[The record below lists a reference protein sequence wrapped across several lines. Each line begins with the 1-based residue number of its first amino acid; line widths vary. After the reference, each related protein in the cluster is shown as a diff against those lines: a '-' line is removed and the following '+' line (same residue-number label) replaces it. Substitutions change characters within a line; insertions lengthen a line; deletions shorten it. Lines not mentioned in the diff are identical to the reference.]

1 MVRTVEKKY
10 QVWLAGY
17 YDDFNGARAIPDD
30 TNSPGSARAHGNS
43 HHGNPMNGEATLNP
57 RYRWSEPDR
66 DQTGSNLYASSDN
79 KLLQNDGIFEFIS
92 HDDTRQSNTEWEGR
106 AQLQYPDGHVAN
118 RYRFDGSGAL
128 GYHKFVNGYDTLGSY
143 LVPTGNNDATF
154 GRNTTLGYTTTLYRD
169 ANGGTSKAGVTNA
182 SSDNGEFVQRAHLAG
197 VWMGEQYLETSSTTP
212 NTLFA
217 EVTSPAKKPFLVV
230 QSARYDKTNHAAKP
244 TIVYDGPLN
253 TRLDG
258 DTFSTRV
265 AVRAMSGKG
274 GTEWTKLGL
283 QIEVGFAQPTSALTD
298 TGFTGTPAIDQ
309 IIPLN
314 YTAGGI
320 SGGITYDTKGELY
333 NSSGVLQSYTNDDTW
348 LDIDLVFNY
357 TDNNYDV
364 YVDGVLKAS
373 NIAMNDAA
381 KDGTADGA
389 TTAANLYGYQI
400 TVVNGESTSQEG
412 YVSYMML
419 DRAGVV
425 RYLTDDV
432 AGGTDEAPIT
442 DLKMSRS
449 VNGISSCSIELSDIP
464 DLHTDS
470 IRGSNATNYTHNLK
484 DLFLATSALDW
495 QLLIFGDADCRIDR
509 PIWRGIIEKFDI
521 KQKRRDR
528 VLTFQAS
535 DALNI
540 MDRAV
545 PLWEIGQE
553 ALNDSE
559 TETPYW
565 LYEAQGFKDTMN
577 MGARRLKLLGP
588 DVGFDIDSSFI
599 ETSTQRMQLGSG
611 HPIQM
616 YNNEDTL
623 GPNSI
628 EDAYDGTGILGFNE
642 DASGN
647 TEIHLSTSTHGLSH
661 PVNITITNSTNHNGT
676 YASSSVSGNKIVVA
690 GGTLAVT
697 GETAKI
703 IYIGKAWGPFYE
715 HSKYTSPTGTAND
728 IHNWTEF
735 IDPGKPSSAHFPTGN
750 SADTHFIFDADPG
763 LKEGDSFFVNGR
775 DIGNSA
781 LSSSLQGY
789 IGKHTVKQI
798 ESTKS
803 YFAAENDNK
812 IYWVKTHTPYMISHG
827 EFGDYSGDSLKT
839 GNDRLEFSKD
849 TGTLT
854 NVTTIPNRGLQAQW
868 MRDLPMSLWFQYH
881 FGKIKYAPVNNTFT
895 HQAITDSQSLTSA
908 TTSLQVPQDTYDN
921 IPNYG
926 VAEIWQWPGTGR
938 ITDTNLVKR
947 GKFIYQGKATS
958 GGSYYLIGCKYMPTL
973 TTFAHKLRVHDIDAD
988 YKHVW
993 LLWADMRN
1001 NGKADADGSSR
1012 KSNFGLQYP
1021 VSDNYEFDLF
1031 YVDQFDTEGNIDK
1044 FASLKV
1050 GEDLSIWN
1058 IDSTTDPITNGAF
1071 SKPANY
1077 SAPQTVSSIANDSG
1091 KLKILTSETGTVAE
1105 GDYVHLIGTADH
1117 DGIHKVAT
1125 GGLSNDTHFITETTF
1140 VSTTVNT
1147 GGAVYY
1153 PTTGSDQEASKYQ
1166 DWEDKAGS
1174 FVVIDTA
1181 PFFNLNTHINN
1192 GKTGQ
1197 TGGGRTDLTDYV
1209 AVNEGFPALIDNY
1222 WREAT
1227 PSYLTTGDRA
1237 LEHTN
1242 SQYLISDATF
1252 VSDLSND
1259 GQYLEPSYKGLP
1271 VDNASIFRDSGY
1283 GMIRETDSEKEI
1295 NDYYFSY
1302 DCKLESALPAS
1313 GSYAVSNSPGTAT
1326 YGGVTG
1332 TQEIVCNGET
1342 LHTDG
1347 VREGMVLERTKGS
1360 TLSYHSVL
1368 NMGEAADDTNFET
1381 TMVVTGSGW
1390 DNTCTFTVPIQLGKV
1405 YMTQLE
1411 SEEINLA
1418 LADNQNYP
1426 AAIRERFN
1434 AEEGD
1439 TWDIYGLKSKTAT
1452 QERVEVHASFG
1463 SAYMLRLMMHVNGF
1477 VKSTNSGTFYESDK
1491 IRALWNAAITD
1502 SWLPPTRLN
1511 AIYDIN
1517 NVPVTSIMTT
1527 YNDTSSNDSYGSM
1540 IQTRGKTLASILNV
1554 MRGKSGFGDTN
1565 SLKTTFSYLIGHD
1578 GRLEFRPKFNSNLNF
1593 GRTTMKVANFS
1604 SQMSAQISNVRVY
1617 YNGGASFIDFPKPGL
1632 TDTTRWKVLQ
1642 YPSITNSEEAQ
1653 LLAKQEYN
1661 KSKESP
1667 MQLTIEPILFAS
1679 QTENKMIDG
1688 GRYGYIADPYIS
1700 LKGLNADATA
1710 EYKWVTSWT
1719 RLGSGGV
1726 LFPGMVNALD
1736 GNQATTTDIY
1746 ARYGGSAVDN
1756 TDASI
1761 AYNENYT
1768 WYGANSISYAVQIVN
1783 ISNNMP
1789 LVNAAGHSMR
1799 MWVDLANQTGTSI
1812 DEAQFVINLGN
1823 YNFDNDRD
1831 KDDSLQGSISSIT
1844 VKHSGFYQID
1854 VPTTYDSSAGGKIVV
1869 SFNAEYCRAL
1879 LRHRCGDPSQ
1889 TAHGSAN
1896 YILDSSVDNGSG
1908 SVNASSIFPLGLRK
1922 HVFQGGT
1929 MDLREVWYAPRVH
1942 ICNDMAY
1949 SPATIVTVTDP
1960 GLGLN
1965 ATAMVINQIRWS
1977 IKAGETDKVVLN
1989 LERDESIRMGG
2000 LITQL
2005 YNPNNQGPT
2014 MNTDH
2019 LDNMGLN
2026 DTGGGAG
2033 TPLPPSNTPSTD
2045 TTPTLVGGGT
2055 VDFNQQGFGNNDSVG
2070 IGQWSSTSYG
2080 RSVRGRMDMRDLG
2093 NSNFSILG
2101 MKPAGE
2107 TQTAMRGIEGMDVS
2121 INATG
2126 GSAFL
2131 GAEGYVFGG
2140 KGKRYTGDS
2149 FAGNLTSQIVSLQ
2162 TQFTTP
2168 EDVVN
2173 DNLSITAKVSC
2184 GIASPSADTAV
2195 LETTATIV
2203 ETGVSVSH
2211 TTSISTNTDKKEVSL
2226 IPLTSLLGLKTPKQR
2241 VEVTIVRKPGTGSDD
2256 ADTSSVVLHN
2266 LDVRMERG
2274 SVPGKVTSA
2283 QFSTFS

>member
-30 TNSPGSARAHGNS
+30 TNSPGSTRAHGNS

-57 RYRWSEPDR
+57 RYRWAEPDR

-79 KLLQNDGIFEFIS
+79 KFLQNDGLFEFIS
-92 HDDTRQSNTEWEGR
+92 HDDIRQSNTKWEGR
-106 AQLQYPDGHVAN
+106 AQLQYPDGHIAN
-118 RYRFDGSGAL
+118 RYRFDGSGSL

-154 GRNTTLGYTTTLYRD
+154 GRNTTLGYTTTLYQD
-169 ANGGTSKAGVTNA
+169 ASGGTSKAGVTNA
-182 SSDNGEFVQRAHLAG
+182 SSDDGEFVQRAHLAG
-197 VWMGEQYLETSSTTP
+197 VWMGEQLLETSSTTP

-230 QSARYDKTNHAAKP
+230 QSARYDKTNDAAKP

-253 TRLDG
+253 TRLNG
-258 DTFSTRV
+258 DIFTTRV
-265 AVRAMSGKG
+265 AVRTMSGKG
-274 GTEWTKLGL
+274 GTDWTKVGL
-283 QIEVGFAQPTSALTD
+283 QFEIGFSQPTSALTD
-298 TGFTGTPAIDQ
+298 TGYSGTPAIDQ
-309 IIPLN
+309 VIPLN
-314 YTAGGI
+314 YTTGGI
-320 SGGITYDTKGELY
+320 TGPTYDTKGELY

-348 LDIDLVFNY
+348 LDIDFVFNY
-357 TDNNYDV
+357 ADNNYDV
-364 YVDGVLKAS
+364 YINGALAVQ
-373 NIAMNDAA
+373 NQAMSGG
-381 KDGTADGA
+381 GT
-389 TTAANLYGYQI
+389 TTPANLYGYQI
-400 TVVNGESTSQEG
+400 TVVNGESTSQDG

-419 DRAGVV
+419 DRVGVV
-425 RYLTDDV
+425 RYLTDSIQTHMP
-432 AGGTDEAPIT
+432 GGTTDDAPIT

-464 DLHTDS
+464 DLHTDNV
-470 IRGSNATNYTHNLK
+470 RGSDSSNYEHNLK
-484 DLFLATSALDW
+484 DLFISSSAIDW
-495 QLLIFGDADCRIDR
+495 QLLIFADTAGRIDR
-509 PIWRGIIEKFDI
+509 PIWRGIVENFDI
-521 KQKRRDR
+521 HQRKRDR
-528 VLTFQAS
+528 TLKFTAR

-540 MDRAV
+540 MNRTI
-545 PLWEIGQE
+545 PLWEVGQE

-559 TETPYW
+559 TDTPYW

-577 MGARRLKLLGP
+577 MGTRKLKLLGA
-588 DVGFDIDSSFI
+588 DIGFDVDSGHI
-599 ETSTQRMQLGSG
+599 ETSTQRTQLGSG

-616 YNNEDTL
+616 YNNENTL

-628 EDAYDGTGILGFNE
+628 EEASDGIGIEGFNE
-642 DASGN
+642 DISGN
-647 TEIHLSTSTHGLSH
+647 AEIHLSTSSHGLSH
-661 PVNITITNSTNHNGT
+661 PVNITITNSANHNGT
-676 YASSSVSGNKIVVA
+676 YASSSVSGSKIVTSA
-690 GGTLAVT
+690 LTLTA
-697 GETAKI
+697 ETARI
-703 IYIGKAWGPFYE
+703 IYIGKAWGPFYDYD
-715 HSKYTSPTGTAND
+715 KYTSPTGSVDD
-728 IHNWTEF
+728 IYEWENVLN
-735 IDPGKPSSAHFPTGN
+735 PGHPNSNQYPTGN
-750 SADTHFIFDADPG
+750 SGDTHFIFDADPG
-763 LKEGDSFFVNGR
+763 LGIGDDFYVYGR
-775 DIGNSA
+775 DAGHTA
-781 LSSSLQGY
+781 LSSALQAY
-789 IGKHTVKQI
+789 IGKHKVKQI
-798 ESTKS
+798 EVTKS
-803 YFAAENDNK
+803 YFSGSTNGDK
-812 IYWVKTHTPYMISHG
+812 IYWVKTHTPYMISTG
-827 EFGDYSGDSLKT
+827 EFGDYSGDTLKT
-839 GNDRLEFSKD
+839 GSGRLEFSTD
-849 TGTLT
+849 TGTIT
-854 NVTTIPNRGLQAQW
+854 NVANIPNRVLHAKW
-868 MRDLPMSLWFQYH
+868 MRDLPKSLWFQYH
-881 FGKIKYAPVNNTFT
+881 FGKINFNPANTTLANQLVYNGVTYTTASTEYRINQAVYDDNN
-895 HQAITDSQSLTSA
+895 
-908 TTSLQVPQDTYDN
+908 VPN
-921 IPNYG
+921 AGI
-926 VAEIWQWPGTGR
+926 AEIHRNNQ
-938 ITDTNLVKR
+938 LL
-947 GKFIYQGKATS
+947 GKFIYQGKVTS
-958 GGSYYLIGCKYMPTL
+958 GGNYYLIGCKFM
-973 TTFAHKLRVHDIDAD
+973 FAHTSSSTFDKLLIRNIDDD
-988 YKHVW
+988 YKHIWV
-993 LLWADMRN
+993 LWSDMRN

-1021 VSDNYEFDLF
+1021 ISDNYEFDLF
-1031 YVDQFDTEGNIDK
+1031 FADQFDADGNIDK

-1058 IDSTTDPITNGAF
+1058 VDSTNDPITNGAF
-1071 SKPANY
+1071 SKPANH
-1077 SAPQTVSSIANDSG
+1077 SAPQAVSSIANDSG

-1105 GDYVHLIGTADH
+1105 GDYVHLVGTADH

-1153 PTTGSDQEASKYQ
+1153 PTTGSDQAGSKFQ
-1166 DWEDKAGS
+1166 DWEDKAGA
-1174 FVVIDTA
+1174 FMVIDTS
-1181 PFFNLNTHINN
+1181 PFFNLNTNINN
-1192 GKTGQ
+1192 GKVGQ
-1197 TGGGRTDLTDYV
+1197 IGGGRTDLTDYV

-1222 WREAT
+1222 WRQAT
-1227 PSYLTTGDRA
+1227 SSYLTTGDKA
-1237 LEHTN
+1237 LEHPN
-1242 SQYLISDATF
+1242 AKHLISDATLAT
-1252 VSDLSND
+1252 DLSLNENF
-1259 GQYLEPSYKGLP
+1259 LESSFKGLP
-1271 VDNASIFRDSGY
+1271 VNDASIFRDSGY
-1283 GMIRETDSEKEI
+1283 GMIREIDSEELI
-1295 NDYYFSY
+1295 HDYYFSY
-1302 DCKLESALPAS
+1302 DSKIDSALPSS
-1313 GSYAVSNSPGTAT
+1313 GSYAVSNNPGTAT

-1347 VREGMVLERTKGS
+1347 IREGMVLERTKGGVV
-1360 TLSYHSVL
+1360 TYHSVL

-1405 YMTQLE
+1405 FMTQLE

-1418 LADNQNYP
+1418 KADNQNYP
-1426 AAIRERFN
+1426 AVIQAKFN
-1434 AEEGD
+1434 ALGTD
-1439 TWDIYGLKSKTAT
+1439 TWDIYGLKSTTDT
-1452 QERVEVHASFG
+1452 QKRVEVHATFSSEF
-1463 SAYMLRLMMHVNGF
+1463 MLRLMMHVNGF

-1527 YNDTSSNDSYGSM
+1527 YNDTSSNDSYGS
-1540 IQTRGKTLASILNV
+1540 IVSAKGNTLGSILNN
-1554 MRGKSGFGDTN
+1554 MRQKSGFGDTN

-1593 GRTTMKVANFS
+1593 GRSTMKVANFR
-1604 SQMSAQISNVRVY
+1604 SQLSVQVTNVRVY
-1617 YNGGASFIDFPKPGL
+1617 YNRGASFVDYPKPGL
-1632 TDTTRWKVLQ
+1632 TDTTRWKVLDL
-1642 YPSITNSEEAQ
+1642 PSIKNSQEAHMV
-1653 LLAKQEYN
+1653 AKQEYN
-1661 KSKESP
+1661 KDKQSP
-1667 MQLTIEPILFAS
+1667 MELTIEPILFTS

-1688 GRYGYIADPYIS
+1688 GRYGYIADPYIA
-1700 LKGLNADATA
+1700 LKGLNANATA

-1746 ARYGGSAVDN
+1746 ARYGSSAVDN
-1756 TDASI
+1756 TDSSI

-1783 ISNNMP
+1783 VSGNMP
-1789 LVNAAGHSMR
+1789 LTNAAGHSMR
-1799 MWVDLANQTGTSI
+1799 IWVDLANQTGTSI
-1812 DEAQFVINLGN
+1812 DEAQFVIKLAN
-1823 YNFDNDRD
+1823 YNFDDDRD
-1831 KDDSLQGSISSIT
+1831 RDDSLQGSISTIT
-1844 VKHSGFYQID
+1844 VKHSGFYEIS

-1889 TAHGSAN
+1889 TDHTASN

-1908 SVNASSIFPLGLRK
+1908 SVNANSIFPLGLRK

-1949 SPATIVTVTDP
+1949 NPATIVTVTDP

-1965 ATAMVINQIRWS
+1965 ATAMVINQIRWDV
-1977 IKAGETDKVVLN
+1977 KAGKTDKVVLQ
-1989 LERDESIRMGG
+1989 LERDESVRKGG

-2005 YNPNNQGPT
+2005 YNPNNQGPS
-2014 MNTDH
+2014 M
-2019 LDNMGLN
+2019 
-2026 DTGGGAG
+2026 AG
-2033 TPLPPSNTPSTD
+2033 TGMGSEGPTSPLPPGGQATPPSNTPSTD

-2055 VDFNQQGFGNNDSVG
+2055 VDFNQEGFGSNDSVG

-2093 NSNFSILG
+2093 NSRFSILG
-2101 MKPAGE
+2101 MKPTGKI
-2107 TQTAMRGIEGMDVS
+2107 QTAMRGIEGMDVS

-2140 KGKRYTGDS
+2140 KGKRYNLDS
-2149 FAGNLTSQIVSLQ
+2149 FAGNMTSQIISLQ

-2173 DNLSITAKVSC
+2173 NNISITAKVSC
-2184 GIASPSADTAV
+2184 GIASPTADTAV
-2195 LETTATIV
+2195 LETTATV
-2203 ETGVSVSH
+2203 VDTGVSVSH
-2211 TTSISTNTDKKEVSL
+2211 STTISTNTDKKEVSL
-2226 IPLTSLLGLKTPKQR
+2226 LPLTSLAGLKTPKQR
-2241 VEVTIVRKPGTGSDD
+2241 VEVTIVRKPGTGNDD
-2256 ADTSSVVLHN
+2256 ADESSVVLHN

-2274 SVPGKVTSA
+2274 SVPGKMTSA